1 VPAPTGAERVRAA
14 NEARMYNSARRAID
28 DPVVLGRAARIV
40 RVALARKALTLA
52 DLEPMPDPASDSAS
66 ALGASS

>member
-1 VPAPTGAERVRAA
+1 
-14 NEARMYNSARRAID
+14 MYNSARRAID